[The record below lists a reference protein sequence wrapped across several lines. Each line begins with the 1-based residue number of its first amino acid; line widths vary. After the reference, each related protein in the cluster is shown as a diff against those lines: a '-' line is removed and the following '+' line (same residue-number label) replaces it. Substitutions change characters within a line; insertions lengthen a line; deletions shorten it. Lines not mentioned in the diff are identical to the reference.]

1 MLNDLIIGTCAYT
14 VQYVQHR
21 CTVNINLHSL
31 HPCLYSWS
39 GRIQAE
45 RSERWNQQTSPR
57 KGSLGRPDQGSRWS
71 RLQGINQSS
80 TYSQMFYKETASFRH
95 YIFMYKK
102 NALISFTEKCI
113 SSHLTAI
120 IPVQKKNNDCKSYS
134 RNIKLNYVP
143 SNPLRLYW
151 NICILIYAYCDK
163 LSLID
168 FCGS

>member
-57 KGSLGRPDQGSRWS
+57 KGSLGRPDQGSRGS

-80 TYSQMFYKETASFRH
+80 TYSQDVLQRNCF
-95 YIFMYKK
+95 IQ
-102 NALISFTEKCI
+102 ALHIYVQEKCI
-113 SSHLTAI
+113 NFTKKCISLHLKAI
-120 IPVQKKNNDCKSYS
+120 IPVQKKIMIVNL
-134 RNIKLNYVP
+134 ILEVLN
-143 SNPLRLYW
+143 
-151 NICILIYAYCDK
+151 
-163 LSLID
+163 
-168 FCGS
+168 